1 MKAALRFRRVLLLD
15 QRIRLRGHEG
25 MMNERHP
32 LFTMDGNTRA
42 RWLYL
47 QVAEAAVADAIV
59 TDDEAAIL
67 HVIARA
73 LWIDPS
79 DASELLSIARGEL
92 PDPWEAED
100 GPEPVLEIGDATVY
114 QAALIAALDDEVIT
128 EDEWAMIDVFRSLL
142 GLQPE
147 DHALIEEAIRSMA
160 EVDEHGARR
169 LERLEA
175 YLVAHPLR

>member
-1 MKAALRFRRVLLLD
+1 
-15 QRIRLRGHEG
+15 
-25 MMNERHP
+25 
-32 LFTMDGNTRA
+32 MDGDTRA

-67 HVIARA
+67 HIIARA
-73 LWIDPS
+73 LGLDPS
-79 DASELLSIARGEL
+79 DASELLSVARGEL
-92 PDPWEAED
+92 PDPFETLD
-100 GPEPVLEIGDATVY
+100 GPSPMLEMGDATIY

-128 EDEWAMIDVFRSLL
+128 EDEWAMIDIFRRLL
-142 GLQPE
+142 GLQQE

-160 EVDEHGARR
+160 EVDEQGARR

-175 YLVAHPLR
+175 YLVAHPLL